1 MDFDRYNFY
10 VLIDESG
17 DPAFDKLAD
26 GKGKG
31 SDFLNLGAV
40 FIAKTEYAHI
50 EDRLNY
56 IKKVLGIQCLHFT
69 DLKSHYKKLF
79 AVKEVEKLDFVAFSV
94 ISNKK
99 TLKEGMNT
107 VYNPQSPM
115 RFYHKNLCFLFERL
129 DQYIKDNKIPSD
141 KVLFIIEKNNAV
153 NVPQFKRYVDK
164 IKRDKYWKFTH
175 INTEHIIDVEKNETD
190 HLFLADMV
198 ASALYHITFGQYF
211 DGKQIIETRYLLE
224 LRNKLYSHGADII
237 GNGLK
242 FVHKIEDVQL
252 SQEAYDFFMEQFSP

>member
-1 MDFDRYNFY
+1 MNLDRYDFC

-17 DPAFDKLAD
+17 NPAFDKLAD
-26 GKGKG
+26 GKGHG

-40 FIAKTEYAHI
+40 FIAKEECGSVYEH
-50 EDRLNY
+50 LNY
-56 IKKVLGIQCLHFT
+56 IKKVLGIQNLHFT

-79 AVKEVEKLDFVAFSV
+79 AIKEVNKLNFVAFSV

-99 TLKEGMNT
+99 TLKEGMST
-107 VYNPQSPM
+107 IYNPQSPM

-129 DQYIKDNKIPSD
+129 DQYIKENKIPSD
-141 KVLFIIEKNNAV
+141 KVLFVIEKNNAV
-153 NVPQFKRYVDK
+153 NISQFKRYVEK
-164 IKRDKYWKFTH
+164 IKRDKPWKFTH
-175 INTEHIIDVEKNETD
+175 ISTEHIIDLEKNKTD
-190 HLFLADMV
+190 LLFLADMV
-198 ASALYHITFGQYF
+198 ASALHHITFGIYF

-224 LRNKLYSHGADII
+224 LRNKLYSHDANII

-252 SQEAYDFFMEQFSP
+252 SEEAYNFFIEQFPS